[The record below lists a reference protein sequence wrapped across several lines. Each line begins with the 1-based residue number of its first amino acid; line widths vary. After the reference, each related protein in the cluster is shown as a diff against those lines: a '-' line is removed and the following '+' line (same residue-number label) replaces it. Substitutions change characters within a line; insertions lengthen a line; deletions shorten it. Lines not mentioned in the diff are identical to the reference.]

1 MEQFQRGDL
10 VFDVRD
16 RGPEDGEAVVL
27 LHGFPETAASWDGV
41 VAPLAEAGYRALA
54 PNQRGYSPGA
64 RPTGRRSYVA
74 SELAGDVLALADA
87 AGVDRFH
94 VVGHDFGANVAWTL
108 AASHPERLLSLTAV
122 SVGHPRAFVRA
133 MTHSTQ
139 ALRSWYMFAV
149 QAPGLPERAMLAR
162 DGRLLRTL
170 LMRSGLEEDVAA
182 RFLEHMR
189 QPGALRAALD
199 WYRAL
204 AISPT
209 DVAGPVAVPT
219 LYVWGDRDA
228 FVSRTAAYDTGRHVT
243 GPYRFEVLEG
253 ATHWVPE
260 HDAERLAP
268 LVLAHVLAHGG
279 G

>member
-1 MEQFQRGDL
+1 MEQFRRGDL

-41 VAPLAEAGYRALA
+41 VPALVEAGYRTLA

-64 RPTGRRSYVA
+64 RPPGRRSYVP
-74 SELAGDVLALADA
+74 STLVGDVLALADA
-87 AGVDRFH
+87 AKVERFH

-133 MTHSTQ
+133 MTRSTQ
-139 ALRSWYMFAV
+139 ALRSWYMFGV
-149 QAPGLPERAMLAR
+149 QLPGLPERAMLAQ

-170 LMRSGLEEDVAA
+170 LMRSGLEEEMA
-182 RFLEHMR
+182 RRFMEHLR

-204 AISPT
+204 AVSPS
-209 DVAGPVAVPT
+209 DVAGRVAVPT
-219 LYVWGDRDA
+219 LYVWGDKDA
-228 FVSRTAAYDTGRHVT
+228 FVSPTVAYDTGRYVT
-243 GPYRFEVLEG
+243 GAYRFEVLEG

-260 HDAERLAP
+260 HEADRLVA
-268 LVLAHVLAHGG
+268 LVLAHLGAHGG
-279 G
+279 R